1 MTPDRDAAPDPEAVA
16 RARHR
21 RGTLLNH
28 LIAYFGTMVVLVP
41 LNFLTT
47 PDYPW
52 FLFPLV
58 AWFAPLGLHVAWV
71 MGLFDRPR
79 G

>member
-1 MTPDRDAAPDPEAVA
+1 MPTRDADPGSDPDA
-16 RARHR
+16 RARRR

-28 LIAYFGTMVVLVP
+28 LLAYFGTMVVLVP
-41 LNFLTT
+41 VNFLTT

-58 AWFAPLGLHVAWV
+58 AWFAPLGVHVAWV
-71 MGLFDRPR
+71 LGLFDRPR
-79 G
+79 S

>member
-1 MTPDRDAAPDPEAVA
+1 MPTRDADPGSDPEA
-16 RARHR
+16 RARRR

-28 LIAYFGTMVVLVP
+28 LIVYFGTMVVLVP
-41 LNFLTT
+41 VNFLTT
-47 PDYPW
+47 PDTPW

-79 G
+79 S